1 MMQCVTTIREDKRVE
16 KMERELWKVVQKD
29 YLLLDPSDSSDFNLQ
44 FGFANCFVVGLS
56 EADLFVFD

>member
-1 MMQCVTTIREDKRVE
+1 
-16 KMERELWKVVQKD
+16 MERELWKVVQKD